1 MRSIDT
7 VIIGAGQAG
16 LAMSHCLSGHGRDH
30 VVLERGRLAER
41 WRSERWD
48 SMRLLSP
55 NWMTRLPGWR
65 YRGPDPDGFM
75 TAGELAHHLQGYAAA
90 TRAPVVEGTTVTSL
104 VADGARFRVETDD
117 GAWSA
122 ADVVVATGWCDR
134 PAVPSVA
141 RGLARDLHQVTP
153 DRYRN
158 PAQLPAGGVL
168 VVGASAT
175 GVQLAAELNA
185 DGRDVVLAVGSHVRL
200 PRTYRGMDI
209 LWWLDRMGNFDHTID
224 DMADAERTRR
234 RPSLQLAGRTD
245 RRTLDLP
252 TLQDH
257 GVQLAGRVTAI
268 DGARVALA
276 ADLGVTTAACGCS
289 AATAARRRSTA
300 TSPPT
305 ASTPKCSNPIRR
317 QPCRPSAVVDQ
328 LDLRRRGIHTVVWA
342 TGHRRTYPWL
352 RLPVLDAA
360 GEIGQARG
368 VTVVARVV
376 RPRPALPALP
386 QLGLHRRRRAG
397 RGHGRRPPRRAHRP
411 VQGGLVSGD
420 VGVDAVVVGGRAA
433 GAATAFLLAR
443 QGLRVVVLERGRYGA
458 DTLSTH
464 ALMRGGVLQLRRW
477 GLLDDIVAAGTPPV
491 RWTTFTF
498 ARQRIT
504 LPVKHSHGVDALYAP
519 RRTVLD
525 RLLVDA
531 AIVAG
536 AEVRHGVSRVRRRPR
551 ARTDGSPGS
560 SPGTGGVAA
569 SQIDAGIVIGA
580 DGVRSTV
587 ADRVGARF
595 ERVGTG
601 ASAVVYGYW
610 ADLPHRR
617 VRVDLQPRRVRP
629 G

>member
-75 TAGELAHHLQGYAAA
+75 TAGELAHHLQEYAVAI
-90 TRAPVVEGTTVTSL
+90 RAPVVEGTPVTSL

-276 ADLGVTTAACGCS
+276 ADLGVTTAGADARLRRLLGAVDGHI
-289 AATAARRRSTA
+289 AAHGLDAEVLEPD
-300 TSPPT
+300 PPP
-305 ASTPKCSNPIRR
+305 A
-317 QPCRPSAVVDQ
+317 CRPSAVVDQ

-368 VTVVARVV
+368 VTAWPGLYVLGQRFQHYRSSDFIDGVGRDAAMVADHLV
-376 RPRPALPALP
+376 
-386 QLGLHRRRRAG
+386 G
-397 RGHGRRPPRRAHRP
+397 RTAR
-411 VQGGLVSGD
+411 S
-420 VGVDAVVVGGRAA
+420 RAA
-433 GAATAFLLAR
+433 
-443 QGLRVVVLERGRYGA
+443 
-458 DTLSTH
+458 S
-464 ALMRGGVLQLRRW
+464 
-477 GLLDDIVAAGTPPV
+477 
-491 RWTTFTF
+491 
-498 ARQRIT
+498 
-504 LPVKHSHGVDALYAP
+504 
-519 RRTVLD
+519 
-525 RLLVDA
+525 
-531 AIVAG
+531 
-536 AEVRHGVSRVRRRPR
+536 
-551 ARTDGSPGS
+551 
-560 SPGTGGVAA
+560 
-569 SQIDAGIVIGA
+569 
-580 DGVRSTV
+580 
-587 ADRVGARF
+587 
-595 ERVGTG
+595 
-601 ASAVVYGYW
+601 
-610 ADLPHRR
+610 
-617 VRVDLQPRRVRP
+617 
-629 G
+629 